1 MILYIKK
8 VWNVFL
14 GYGIPVSW
22 SHHLWL
28 NIFTENEQ
36 KLEKSSDMKS
46 IYNEYIWWEK
56 KIKKT
61 KYDNIISAVSS
72 DWKLRIWEYDGKDK
86 KTKTE
91 KEGDNGGFAF
101 SHLLWIR
108 LAFGSK
114 IKVSVSHCK
123 VPSSIA
129 PVSLVYV
136 ALLLLSRF
144 SRVRLCATP

>member
-8 VWNVFL
+8 VWNIFL

-61 KYDNIISAVSS
+61 KYDNIMSAVSS
-72 DWKLRIWEYDGKDK
+72 DWKLRIWEYEGKDK

-91 KEGDNGGFAF
+91 KEGDTGGFAF

-114 IKVSVSHCK
+114 IKVSVSLCK
-123 VPSSIA
+123 VPSSTA

-144 SRVRLCATP
+144 RRVRLCATP